1 MSLWQVNT
9 GSLRPMAGG
18 ILATALLI
26 AAIAC
31 GSGDTT
37 QQEILNPTPVV
48 APPLDTSIAAVDL
61 KEIVFDLFDGSYVP
75 YPEASAGLV
84 AELTDAIPPIYVPEY
99 GGPEEGDWL
108 RDSELVI
115 GYTVEDE
122 SFAYP
127 IRMLNFHELVA
138 DEIGGEPLLVTY

>member
-1 MSLWQVNT
+1 M
-9 GSLRPMAGG
+9 
-18 ILATALLI
+18 LATAFLL

-31 GSGDTT
+31 GSDAAT
-37 QQEILNPTPVV
+37 QQNIFDPTPVV
-48 APPLDTSIAAVDL
+48 APPLDISIAAVEL
-61 KEIVFDLFDGSYVP
+61 EEIVFDLFDGSYVP
-75 YPEASAGLV
+75 YPDASTGLI
-84 AELTDAIPPIYVPEY
+84 AELTNAIPPIYAPEY
-99 GGPEEGDWL
+99 GDVGEGNWL

-115 GYTVEDE
+115 GYTAGDE